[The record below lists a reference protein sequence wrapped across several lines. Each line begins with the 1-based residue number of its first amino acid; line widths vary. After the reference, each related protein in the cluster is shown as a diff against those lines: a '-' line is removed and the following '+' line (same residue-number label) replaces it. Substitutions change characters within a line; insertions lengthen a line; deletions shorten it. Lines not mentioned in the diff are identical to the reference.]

1 MTREVLCGV
10 AVVALLLAGCST
22 QASSRESTPTELST
36 STVRVPRHVD
46 QSDRPQVIFDPCL
59 DIPDSSLTAAG
70 YDPKSEKNA
79 DFAGGSYTF
88 LGCSYDSFHK
98 PEGFYYGMN
107 VLSGNISFAEEQEK
121 KKDHSTPIDINGRRA
136 LLIFDST
143 VRDYC
148 ELSVETSYGV
158 LGFTRSIFADHAG
171 PVPVAEWC
179 TGLEDTARTYE
190 PLIPKGA

>member
-1 MTREVLCGV
+1 VIRSALCGV
-10 AVVALLLAGCST
+10 AVIALLAAGCST
-22 QASSRESTPTELST
+22 QATSSESAPTELPT
-36 STVRVPRHVD
+36 STTRVPRHVD

-59 DIPDSSLTAAG
+59 DIPDSTLTAAG
-70 YDPKSEKNA
+70 YEPQSEKNA
-79 DFAGGSYTF
+79 DFKGGSYTF

-107 VLSGNISFAEEQEK
+107 VLSGNITFAEEQEK
-121 KKDHSTPIDINGRRA
+121 KRDHGTPIDINGRRA

-158 LGFTRSIFADHAG
+158 LGFTRSIFSDHAG
-171 PVPVAEWC
+171 PVPETEWC
-179 TGLEDTARTYE
+179 TGLEETARIYE
-190 PLIPKGA
+190 PFIPKGD

>member
-1 MTREVLCGV
+1 MTRNALCGV
-10 AVVALLLAGCST
+10 AVASLLLAGCST
-22 QASSRESTPTELST
+22 QTANGESTLTELPT
-36 STVRVPRHVD
+36 STVRMPRHVD

-59 DIPDSSLTAAG
+59 DIPDSTLTAAG
-70 YDPKSEKNA
+70 YDPTSEKNA
-79 DFAGGSYTF
+79 DFKGGSYTF
-88 LGCSYDSFHK
+88 LGCSYDSFHR

-121 KKDHSTPIDINGRRA
+121 KKDHSTPIDINGRRG

-143 VRDYC
+143 VTDYC

-158 LGFTRSIFADHAG
+158 LGFTRSIFSDHAG
-171 PVPVAEWC
+171 PAPVSEWC

-190 PLIPKGA
+190 PLIPKGD

>member
-1 MTREVLCGV
+1 MMRYALCGV
-10 AVVALLLAGCST
+10 AVVFLSLPGCST
-22 QASSRESTPTELST
+22 QAATGDSSPTELPT

-59 DIPDSSLTAAG
+59 DIPDSALTAAG

-79 DFAGGSYTF
+79 DFTPDSYTF

-121 KKDHSTPIDINGRRA
+121 KKDHATPIDINGRRA

-158 LGFTRSIFADHAG
+158 LGFTRSIFTDHAG
-171 PVPVAEWC
+171 PVPVGEWC

-190 PLIPKGA
+190 PLIPRGD

>member
-1 MTREVLCGV
+1 MTRNALCGV
-10 AVVALLLAGCST
+10 AAVSLLLAGCST
-22 QASSRESTPTELST
+22 HAASREATPTELPS

-46 QSDRPQVIFDPCL
+46 QSDRPQVTFDPCL
-59 DIPDSSLTAAG
+59 DIPDSTLTAAG
-70 YDPKSEKNA
+70 YDPTSEKNA
-79 DFAGGSYTF
+79 DFTGGSYTF

-121 KKDHSTPIDINGRRA
+121 KKDHSTPIEINGRRA

-148 ELSVETSYGV
+148 ELSVETPYGV

-171 PVPVAEWC
+171 PVSVPEWC
-179 TGLEDTARTYE
+179 GGLEDTARTYE
-190 PLIPKGA
+190 PLIPKED

>member
-1 MTREVLCGV
+1 MTRYAICGV
-10 AVVALLLAGCST
+10 AVVFLLLPGCST
-22 QASSRESTPTELST
+22 QAATGDSSPTELPT

-59 DIPDSSLTAAG
+59 DIPDSTLIVAG

-79 DFAGGSYTF
+79 DFTPDSYTF
-88 LGCSYDSFHK
+88 LGCSYDSLHK

-148 ELSVETSYGV
+148 ELSVDTSYGV
-158 LGFTRSIFADHAG
+158 LGFTRRIFADHAG
-171 PVPVAEWC
+171 PVSVSEWC
-179 TGLEDTARTYE
+179 TGLEE
-190 PLIPKGA
+190 I